1 VTNRE
6 RPQLDR
12 EVIFAW
18 RRRSAALALGEAC
31 IEKGYRAA
39 TINDVVARART
50 SRGTVYELF
59 KNKEEIFFFLLDS
72 SEAELSARVED
83 ACGSAGED
91 RAGRLEAGLAA
102 VLGWVA
108 EEPVRAWAVFVESI
122 CATPDSL
129 RRHTDAIS
137 RFANLLGEVV
147 PRDVPRP
154 RSFEES
160 VVGGVASLI
169 SGRIRAGEAAQV
181 PALLGEL
188 MMLLRGP
195 FLSVGPGARAAV

>member
-1 VTNRE
+1 VTTRE

-12 EVIFAW
+12 EVILAW

-39 TINDVVARART
+39 TINDVVIRAGT

-59 KNKEEIFFFLLDS
+59 KNKEEIFLFLFES
-72 SEAELSARVED
+72 SEAELSARVEA
-83 ACGSAGED
+83 ACSSAGED
-91 RAGRLEAGLAA
+91 RDHRLEAGLAA

-108 EEPVRAWAVFVESI
+108 EEPVRAWAVFVESL

-129 RRHTDAIS
+129 RRYTDSIS

-147 PRDVPRP
+147 PREVQRP
-154 RSFEES
+154 RFFEES
-160 VVGGVASLI
+160 VVGGIALLI
-169 SGRIRAGEAAQV
+169 NGRLRAGEAAQA

-188 MMLLRGP
+188 MMLVRGP
-195 FLSVGPGARAAV
+195 FLMVDPGARAAV